1 MERDQLLVP
10 DRAAGQRRGHV
21 ADDSG
26 LAGRGSAESRG
37 TLNLQGRVMW
47 RMNEYQ
53 TVLFITLVAVLVAL
67 ALVN

>member
-1 MERDQLLVP
+1 MPQDNDVATSLTTVGLPV
-10 DRAAGQRRGHV
+10 AA
-21 ADDSG
+21 APS
-26 LAGRGSAESRG
+26 SRG